1 MLKLLIGEPDSTTE
15 PNNVSLLSSKLSPP
29 PGMFFACLFSWL
41 LSSWLLFSFDELRN
55 TFPCLFP
62 FPVDCLFPV
71 PVGGLFPVDCSTNRL
86 VVVAEG
92 GVAVWISG
100 SFSINFSKM
109 LLANGFDGLA
119 PSPEPAPSSMLEF
132 SVMSP
137 SGDNPIKLLA
147 NPFIFSLVKNQLSL
161 YIDRVPYFSYT
172 NKTTF

>member
-1 MLKLLIGEPDSTTE
+1 MIGDPDSTTE

-41 LSSWLLFSFDELRN
+41 LSSWLLFSFEELRN
-55 TFPCLFP
+55 TFPGLLP
-62 FPVDCLFPV
+62 VPVDCLFPV
-71 PVGGLFPVDCSTNRL
+71 GCSTNRL

-92 GVAVWISG
+92 GVAVWKSG

-119 PSPEPAPSSMLEF
+119 PPSISAEPAPFSMLEF

-137 SGDNPIKLLA
+137 SGKNPIKLLI
-147 NPFIFSLVKNQLSL
+147 NLLNYVFQVS
-161 YIDRVPYFSYT
+161 
-172 NKTTF
+172 